1 MENEKTENLTEEV
14 ADETLEE
21 CETVETEDADVKEEQ
36 VVSEVDLLKAE
47 VADYKD
53 KWMRNVAEFDNYKKR
68 NATIW
73 KDAFVEGKKDT
84 VLKLLPIGD
93 NIETAI
99 AMINDENTKK
109 GLALLLKQFIETLK
123 NMGIEVID
131 PTGEEFNPDIAEA
144 VMQVDGEE
152 GESGKV
158 KTTFRK
164 GYKSDNK
171 IIRYAQ
177 VSVVR

>member
-1 MENEKTENLTEEV
+1 MEEKENLTEEV
-14 ADETLEE
+14 TE
-21 CETVETEDADVKEEQ
+21 VNETEEKVEL
-36 VVSEVDLLKAE
+36 SETDKLKAE

-84 VLKLLPIGD
+84 ILKILPLGD
-93 NIETAI
+93 NLETAI
-99 AMINDENTKK
+99 NMITDEKSRE
-109 GLALLLKQFIETLK
+109 GVVLLLKQFNDVLK
-123 NMGIEVID
+123 NLGVEVID
-131 PTGEEFNPDIAEA
+131 PTGEQFNPDIAEA
-144 VMQVDGEE
+144 VMQVEGNEGEE
-152 GESGKV
+152 SGMV

-164 GYKSDNK
+164 GYKADNK

>member
-1 MENEKTENLTEEV
+1 MENEKTENLTEENIEV
-14 ADETLEE
+14 VD
-21 CETVETEDADVKEEQ
+21 ETVETEVEQ
-36 VVSEVDLLKAE
+36 PKSEIDLLKEE

-73 KDAFVEGKKDT
+73 RDAFTEGKKDT
-84 VLKLLPIGD
+84 VLKLLSIGD

-99 AMINDENTKK
+99 AMIKDEKTKE
-109 GLALLLKQFIETLK
+109 GLVLLLKQFLDTLK

-131 PTGEEFNPDIAEA
+131 PTGEDFNPDIAEA

>member
-1 MENEKTENLTEEV
+1 MENEKAENLTEEV
-14 ADETLEE
+14 IEE
-21 CETVETEDADVKEEQ
+21 VETVETEVEQ
-36 VVSEVDLLKAE
+36 PKSEVDLLKEE

-73 KDAFVEGKKDT
+73 RDAFTEGKKDA

-99 AMINDENTKK
+99 AMITDEKTKE
-109 GLALLLKQFIETLK
+109 GLVLLLKQFLETLK

-158 KTTFRK
+158 KNTFRK

>member
-1 MENEKTENLTEEV
+1 MENEKTENLTEENIEV
-14 ADETLEE
+14 VD
-21 CETVETEDADVKEEQ
+21 ETVETEVEQ
-36 VVSEVDLLKAE
+36 PKSEIDLLKEE

-73 KDAFVEGKKDT
+73 RDAFTEGKKDT

-131 PTGEEFNPDIAEA
+131 PTGEDFNPDIAEA